1 MHIVMVSPEQF
12 PLPGSGSV
20 EICMLAIARELS
32 MHHQI
37 TIISKLTTQLPH
49 ETWISD
55 QLVIKRVPALS
66 KKDYAVEV
74 IKCIQT
80 LDHVDLI
87 QVDNRP
93 RCMAKIKQAY
103 PDKPVALFLH
113 SLTFVPKSN
122 TISSLLRRAD
132 LIIANSRSL
141 KRRIISRFSL
151 PSDRIITIPLGVD
164 VHRFKPLTAV
174 EKQARMEHYGISSN
188 RYNVLFVGRVIPQKG
203 IPVIMR
209 ALYRVQPSIRTR
221 LIIVGKSKN
230 KAYLARLKQL
240 AKTLRIELLFLGEI
254 QHEQIHELYPLADCI
269 VCPSQK
275 HEAFGLVNVE
285 AMASGIPVIASK
297 NGGIREIIEDG
308 HDGFLVTHYKNP
320 FGFAKRLAQLA
331 KHPELAQSMG
341 ANGREKALHHYTWQA
356 TAAQLEASYQHLTGR
371 DIQIELQN

>member
-32 MHHQI
+32 VHHQI
-37 TIISKLTTQLPH
+37 TIISKLTPQLPI
-49 ETWISD
+49 ETSMND
-55 QLVIKRVPALS
+55 HLVIKRVPALS
-66 KKDYAVEV
+66 RKDYAEEV

-93 RCMAKIKQAY
+93 RCMAKIKLAF

-113 SLTFVPKSN
+113 SLTFVPKSAS
-122 TISSLLRRAD
+122 ISSLLQKAD

-151 PSDRIITIPLGVD
+151 SSDRIITIPLGVD
-164 VHRFKPLTAV
+164 IHRFKPLTME
-174 EKQARMEHYGISSN
+174 EKQVHMKRYGIS
-188 RYNVLFVGRVIPQKG
+188 RDRFNVLFVGRVIPQKG
-203 IPVIMR
+203 IPVILR
-209 ALYRVQPSIRTR
+209 ALYRIQPSIRTR
-221 LIIVGKSKN
+221 LIIAGKSKN
-230 KAYLARLKQL
+230 AAYPARLKQL
-240 AKTLRIELLFLGEI
+240 AKALRIELLFLGEI
-254 QHEQIHELYPLADCI
+254 QHEQIHQLYPLADCI

-285 AMASGIPVIASK
+285 ALASGIPVIASK

-320 FGFAKRLAQLA
+320 LGFANRLARLA

-341 ANGREKALHHYTWQA
+341 ANGREKALLHYTWQA
-356 TAAQLEASYQHLTGR
+356 TASRLETTYQHLTGN
-371 DIQIELQN
+371 EG